1 MKIVEEVPVL
11 NEDKVFM
18 GHKDI
23 KLTLDTETGQVSID
37 TPAMMSNP
45 VVSLTVFEEK
55 LDKLREHM
63 ER

>member
-1 MKIVEEVPVL
+1 MKIVEEVPIL

-23 KLTLDTETGQVSID
+23 KLTLDTETGRVSMD
-37 TPAMMSNP
+37 TPAMMSDP
-45 VVSLTVFEEK
+45 LISLDVLEGK
-55 LDKLREHM
+55 LGKLREHM